1 MRTLKD
7 AKQLCQQWPNKE
19 GRTATRRERG
29 PDDATESTERDALV
43 AMVAGRKR
51 EDSGCDDYQLTAID
65 AMATVKAPCG
75 PAATGGLT
83 TSGLPAPQPPIRPLW
98 SHWSYCNVT
107 LLPVPVPTPPP
118 CVHRLLQRQTTAPQ
132 TWPSWRP
139 STNFRSNSRRGRRP
153 WLAVTQHHTHRLPLS
168 LSLSLLLL
176 WLSLLPAPTPNGDS
190 PPQGESRVRNWQR
203 KIRRPNPS
211 IRVNATNASAPP
223 PSSRINLFAI
233 TIC

>member
-1 MRTLKD
+1 
-7 AKQLCQQWPNKE
+7 
-19 GRTATRRERG
+19 
-29 PDDATESTERDALV
+29 
-43 AMVAGRKR
+43 MVAGRKR

-118 CVHRLLQRQTTAPQ
+118 CVHRLLRRQTTAPQ
-132 TWPSWRP
+132 TWRP
-139 STNFRSNSRRGRRP
+139 STNFRCNSRRGRRP
-153 WLAVTQHHTHRLPLS
+153 WLAVTQHHTHRL
-168 LSLSLLLL
+168 SLLLL
-176 WLSLLPAPTPNGDS
+176 SLSLLPAPTPNGDS

-211 IRVNATNASAPP
+211 IRVNATNASAPSPCIDSHKFIRNHNLLTFRSKLWKRQNALGATDLCGGKIKRRGFRVAALLPRRRP
-223 PSSRINLFAI
+223 PSRGTA
-233 TIC
+233 